1 MGCAPCPALAGVGW
15 SGHGCLGARAS
26 GKIRDTGHCQVTP
39 LCEAGH
45 SESTMLR
52 VITCPLG
59 IVMTPLGHHTQV
71 KLCVGETK
79 CVGCLGG
86 PGVGALRSSP
96 RPLCGSGLELPWG
109 TRDGVCGRGG
119 AGSQPVCALPGQPS
133 RTEACLLSQARP
145 PPPTGCP
152 QGCPGT
158 ADFCV
163 WDISA
168 PPPGR
173 AAPRSTPL
181 RVSILVFSGGWLRW
195 CELHAG
201 PPPGRLPAVLP
212 PWGHGPCCGPPAV
225 HPLASE
231 LLQGRGP
238 AFPRL
243 PGGPHGVCGVNGGRR
258 GFVRGAPL
266 APTAP
271 LFLFLGDPPVPV
283 GITWL

>member
-26 GKIRDTGHCQVTP
+26 GKIRDTGRCQVTP

-109 TRDGVCGRGG
+109 TRDGVCRRGG

-145 PPPTGCP
+145 PAPP
-152 QGCPGT
+152 QGARRAVQGQQTSASGTSRPLPLAGRPRAVPRFVCP
-158 ADFCV
+158 FSF
-163 WDISA
+163 SA
-168 PPPGR
+168 AVGSGGVSCMPVPLLDASRPSCPPGVT
-173 AAPRSTPL
+173 APAVVGQPFT
-181 RVSILVFSGGWLRW
+181 
-195 CELHAG
+195 
-201 PPPGRLPAVLP
+201 RLPPSSCRAGALP
-212 PWGHGPCCGPPAV
+212 SLGS
-225 HPLASE
+225 LAG
-231 LLQGRGP
+231 LMG
-238 AFPRL
+238 
-243 PGGPHGVCGVNGGRR
+243 C
-258 GFVRGAPL
+258 
-266 APTAP
+266 
-271 LFLFLGDPPVPV
+271 V
-283 GITWL
+283 G

>member
-26 GKIRDTGHCQVTP
+26 GKIRDTGRCQVTP

-109 TRDGVCGRGG
+109 TRDGVCRRGG
-119 AGSQPVCALPGQPS
+119 ARSQPVCALPGQPS

-145 PPPTGCP
+145 PAPP
-152 QGCPGT
+152 QGARRAVQGQQTSASGTSRPLPLAGRPRAVPHFVCPFSFSAAVGSGGVSCMPVPLLD
-158 ADFCV
+158 ASRPSCPLGSRPLL
-163 WDISA
+163 WSASRSPACLRAPAGPGPCLPSA
-168 PPPGR
+168 PWR
-173 AAPRSTPL
+173 AS
-181 RVSILVFSGGWLRW
+181 
-195 CELHAG
+195 
-201 PPPGRLPAVLP
+201 
-212 PWGHGPCCGPPAV
+212 WGVWGEWWQA
-225 HPLASE
+225 
-231 LLQGRGP
+231 
-238 AFPRL
+238 
-243 PGGPHGVCGVNGGRR
+243 GRR
-258 GFVRGAPL
+258 EGGSPRTDR
-266 APTAP
+266 PTVS
-271 LFLFLGDPPVPV
+271 VP
-283 GITWL
+283 W

>member
-26 GKIRDTGHCQVTP
+26 GKIRDTGRCQVTP

-109 TRDGVCGRGG
+109 TRDGMCGRGG

-145 PPPTGCP
+145 P
-152 QGCPGT
+152 
-158 ADFCV
+158 
-163 WDISA
+163 A
-168 PPPGR
+168 PPQVPAGLSR
-173 AAPRSTPL
+173 DSRLL
-181 RVSILVFSGGWLRW
+181 RLGHL
-195 CELHAG
+195 G
-201 PPPGRLPAVLP
+201 PS
-212 PWGHGPCCGPPAV
+212 PW
-225 HPLASE
+225 
-231 LLQGRGP
+231 QGGP
-238 AFPRL
+238 AQYPASCVHSRFQ
-243 PGGPHGVCGVNGGRR
+243 RR
-258 GFVRGAPL
+258 L
-266 APTAP
+266 AP
-271 LFLFLGDPPVPV
+271 VV
-283 GITWL
+283 